1 MSKKIKTSRNY
12 CILFST
18 KNDIE
23 LIEKLLFKN
32 SLSDFN
38 DVLMLN
44 TDAKSSEDELVKVE
58 QVCTRNNIHWIN
70 KDDLPAG
77 IPMQNCVKLADEWLT
92 KHNIDV
98 DWILHLH
105 TDCYPTIE
113 GFWEKLD
120 YYLDKYSDFK
130 ETVGM
135 FGFRIQGT
143 KFGRGCLLQEILEP
157 PHKGW
162 YRADSITNQKYE
174 KEDYFVV
181 ESPEWCAAGIN
192 RKLFREHIVVDNN
205 YKLNLWG
212 DDLAYQFMYKGIYNV
227 IFPKLPVIHDIEGKK
242 ELDKPESYEYHNIY
256 SRDEEHKIFRDKW
269 KFWWGVS
276 NINLRQEFNEA
287 WEFYSGTIQEKLFTS
302 AISDGPK
309 KIEYYENNTLEF

>member
-1 MSKKIKTSRNY
+1 MSKKITTDKNY
-12 CILFST
+12 CIVFST

-23 LIEKLLFKN
+23 LIENLLFEKSAAN
-32 SLSDFN
+32 FN
-38 DVLMLN
+38 DILMLN
-44 TDAKSSEDELVKVE
+44 IDANSNKKQLAITDKV
-58 QVCTRNNIHWIN
+58 CKKNNIHWIN
-70 KDDLPAG
+70 KEDLISG
-77 IPMQNCVKLADEWLT
+77 IPMQNNIKLADDWLT
-92 KHNIDV
+92 NNNIDV
-98 DWILHLH
+98 DWILHFH

-113 GFWEKLD
+113 NFWEKLD
-120 YYLDKYSDFK
+120 YYLDKYRDFK

-135 FGFRIQGT
+135 FGFRVQGT
-143 KFGRGCLLQEILEP
+143 KFGRGCLLQEILEH

-162 YRADSITNQKYE
+162 YKEDSITQLEYE

-181 ESPEWCAAGIN
+181 ESPDWCAAGIN

-242 ELDKPESYEYHNIY
+242 KLGEKESSQYHNLY
-256 SRDEEHKIFRDKW
+256 SKDEEHKIFRDKW

-287 WEFYSGTIQEKLFTS
+287 WEFYSGTIQEKLFSS

-309 KIEYYENNTLEF
+309 TIADIEKLD